1 MWGEVGRVGPK
12 SEGDCQMLP
21 CGIGMVLASLLV
33 AQESVERGFSIES
46 GKRPYA
52 QMEQDFRA
60 FVLRETGATTSR
72 DRASAIEDLCDLYE
86 ELKQDPR
93 LRTSAVLQGYK
104 AKYYGRLQRLKR
116 ELEGEIKRKERQASR
131 ASNQSLQAGAFPDRG
146 YRPTDQAV
154 LEAEAAGS
162 FSEQFPLLFA
172 ANGGPT
178 PLFWYAGGRYG
189 GGVNQ
194 DYGDDLVRLIQRTIK
209 PEFWDVNGGPGSI
222 YFYRP
227 LNALVIRATS
237 EVHRDVGGGLDG
249 LRKAGGR

>member
-1 MWGEVGRVGPK
+1 M
-12 SEGDCQMLP
+12 
-21 CGIGMVLASLLV
+21 
-33 AQESVERGFSIES
+33 QETTERAVSMES

-52 QMEQDFRA
+52 QMERDFRA
-60 FVLRETGATTSR
+60 FVLRQTRAQSETE
-72 DRASAIEDLCDLYE
+72 RASAIEDLCDLYE

-93 LRTSAVLQGYK
+93 LSTSAVLQGYK
-104 AKYYGRLQRLKR
+104 AKYYGRLQRMKR
-116 ELEGEIKRKERQASR
+116 DLEGEIKRRERKTSDAS
-131 ASNQSLQAGAFPDRG
+131 ASQLKAGAFPEKGDV
-146 YRPTDQAV
+146 PTDQSM

-162 FSEQFPLLFA
+162 FAEQFPLLYA

-189 GGVNQ
+189 GAANG
-194 DYGDDLVRLIQRTIK
+194 DYGDDLIRLIQRTIK
-209 PEFWDVNGGPGSI
+209 PDFWDVNGGPGSI

-237 EVHRDVGGGLDG
+237 EVHHDLGGALDG

>member
-1 MWGEVGRVGPK
+1 MIHGVFW
-12 SEGDCQMLP
+12 
-21 CGIGMVLASLLV
+21 ILLV
-33 AQESVERGFSIES
+33 SGSVTQEATDRAVSMET
-46 GKRPYA
+46 GKRPYS
-52 QMEQDFRA
+52 QMERDFRA
-60 FVLRETGATTSR
+60 FVLRETRAQA
-72 DRASAIEDLCDLYE
+72 DDERASAIEDLCDLYE

-93 LRTSAVLQGYK
+93 LSTSAVLQGYK

-116 ELEGEIKRKERQASR
+116 ELEGEIKRRERQTPVPSAS
-131 ASNQSLQAGAFPDRG
+131 QLPAGAFPEKGDV
-146 YRPTDQAV
+146 PTDPSM

-162 FSEQFPLLFA
+162 FAEQFPLLFA
-172 ANGGPT
+172 ASGGPT

-189 GGVNQ
+189 GGRYGGGANG
-194 DYGDDLVRLIQRTIK
+194 DYGDDLIRLIQRTIK

-237 EVHRDVGGGLDG
+237 EVHHELGGALDG

>member
-1 MWGEVGRVGPK
+1 
-12 SEGDCQMLP
+12 MLP
-21 CGIGMVLASLLV
+21 WGIWILLASCPASEESIERGMV
-33 AQESVERGFSIES
+33 IES

-52 QMEQDFRA
+52 QMERDFRA
-60 FVLRETGATTSR
+60 FVIRETRAQS
-72 DRASAIEDLCDLYE
+72 DRERVSAIEDLCDLYE

-93 LRTSAVLQGYK
+93 LTTSAVLQGYK

-116 ELEGEIKRKERQASR
+116 DLEGEMKRKERQASKSSN
-131 ASNQSLQAGAFPDRG
+131 ASFGEGAFPATDP
-146 YRPTDQAV
+146 RPTDQAR

-189 GGVNQ
+189 GGANG

-209 PEFWDVNGGPGSI
+209 PDFWDVNGGPGSI

-237 EVHRDVGGGLDG
+237 EVHHDLGGALDG